1 MTWQV
6 GRMGLAQQ
14 IKLKRE
20 HGRRWAMLRWDNERA
35 ERITNPP
42 CEDADTLRNR
52 AFYDRKGKPAAL
64 NVSFYYSTR
73 RRDQF
78 DVFMDGKLILTGAP
92 RKIAQDFHLLL
103 ANFASKH
110 TVAV

>member
-6 GRMGLAQQ
+6 GSMGLAQH
-14 IKLKRE
+14 IRLKRE
-20 HGRRWAMLRWDNERA
+20 NGRRWARLRWDKERL
-35 ERITNPP
+35 ERIANPP
-42 CEDADTLRNR
+42 FEDADTIRNR

-78 DVFMDGKLILTGAP
+78 DVFMGGKLILTGAP
-92 RKIAQDFHLLL
+92 RKIAQDFHILL